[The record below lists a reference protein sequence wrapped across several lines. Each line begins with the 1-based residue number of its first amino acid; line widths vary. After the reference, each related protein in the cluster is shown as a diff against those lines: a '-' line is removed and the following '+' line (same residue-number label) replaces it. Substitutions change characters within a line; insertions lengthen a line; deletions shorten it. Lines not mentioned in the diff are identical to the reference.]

1 MTEPHHAHLAEMRRA
16 VADVRYA
23 AKEIDTR
30 AWLATVPHLAPPPYP
45 RPPQRAPAG
54 VGPRVPGRGAGDAQ
68 G

>member
-30 AWLATVPHLAPPPYP
+30 AWLATVPHLAPP
-45 RPPQRAPAG
+45 QVGEDVVGQIVAVLDG
-54 VGPRVPGRGAGDAQ
+54 VKA
-68 G
+68 